1 MTPSELSRIMPHA
14 RGVDCATY
22 APLLTSAALEFD
34 ITSAAR
40 QAAWLAQLAHESGE
54 LHYVEELASG
64 EAYEGRKDLGNVYP
78 GDGVTFKG
86 RGLIQLTGRANYK
99 LLSDAFQVDLL
110 KHPELLEQPVYAARS
125 AAWFW
130 KTHGLNELADQGDFV
145 RITRRINGGVNGL
158 AQRSVY
164 WRVAKAVLGVE
175 G

>member
-1 MTPSELSRIMPHA
+1 MTPSDLSRIMPHA

-22 APLLTSAALEFD
+22 APLLTAAALEWG
-34 ITSAAR
+34 ITSAVR

-54 LHYVEELASG
+54 LHYVEEIASG
-64 EAYEGRKDLGNVYP
+64 AAYEGRKDLGNVYP

-86 RGLIQLTGRANYK
+86 RGLIQLTGRTNYT
-99 LLSDAFQVDLL
+99 LLSTIFKVDFLSN
-110 KHPELLEQPVYAARS
+110 PEWLEQPEHAARS

-130 KTHGLNELADQGDFV
+130 HAHGLNELADQGDFV